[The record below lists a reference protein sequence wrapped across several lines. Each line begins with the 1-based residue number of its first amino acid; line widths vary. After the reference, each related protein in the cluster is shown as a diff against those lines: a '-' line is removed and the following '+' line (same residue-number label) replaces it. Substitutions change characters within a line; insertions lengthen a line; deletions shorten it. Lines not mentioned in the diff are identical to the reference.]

1 MPLASFP
8 AHHHGKSASS
18 GRVKPAGLTCAYC
31 QGHLVADLYIDRV
44 DAGGHVWIR
53 ARRCVRCG
61 TIEETGRVQYDS
73 QGFARNHGQAGQGTM
88 QKGLDDEMIV
98 LGT

>member
-1 MPLASFP
+1 MSPHLIQTQTGAGIATASTT
-8 AHHHGKSASS
+8 KSS
-18 GRVKPAGLTCAYC
+18 GLFCTHC

-53 ARRCVRCG
+53 AMRCVRCG
-61 TIEETGRVQYDS
+61 AIEEAGRAGYDS
-73 QGFARNHGQAGQGTM
+73 QRVIRHQGHARQGSAR
-88 QKGLDDEMIV
+88 KGLDDEMIV

>member
-1 MPLASFP
+1 MPPPSFLTHQHRNTASP
-8 AHHHGKSASS
+8 GSLKSA
-18 GRVKPAGLTCAYC
+18 GLACSHC

-61 TIEETGRVQYDS
+61 TIEETGRVGDAS
-73 QGFARNHGQAGQGTM
+73 QRLATTNGPARQGTAR
-88 QKGLDDEMIV
+88 KGLDDEMFV